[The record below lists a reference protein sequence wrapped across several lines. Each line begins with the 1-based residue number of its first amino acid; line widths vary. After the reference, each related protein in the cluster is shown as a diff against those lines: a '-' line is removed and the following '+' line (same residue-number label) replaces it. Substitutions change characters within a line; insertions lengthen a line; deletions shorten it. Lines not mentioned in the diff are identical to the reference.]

1 MLARC
6 CECLHKHVRETE
18 WQDRSL
24 SDWRQRSLYALVRST
39 SDKSS
44 VVKEL
49 GRGAYSTETTEP
61 TLGPVTMAQLCIS
74 DYKITDD

>member
-1 MLARC
+1 MVRSISERLAPA
-6 CECLHKHVRETE
+6 V
-18 WQDRSL
+18 
-24 SDWRQRSLYALVRST
+24 ALFALARST

-61 TLGPVTMAQLCIS
+61 TLGPVTMAQLC
-74 DYKITDD
+74 K